1 MSFNPNQP
9 PPPPSSSYN
18 TSSTYNE
25 AVNDSQLVRTFSII
39 AVLGSALIFIGGA
52 VAIGVGAAVIG
63 LGGTK
68 YYRILG
74 IAIIVLAVLSFLIAP
89 LRIIASAVLSGG
101 VMWRGFEILSTLAAE
116 GKGDPDWQPTRE
128 RALLGIVLSGVG
140 LVVNAGWLTIILLG
154 IVL

>member
-1 MSFNPNQP
+1 MSFNLNPP

-18 TSSTYNE
+18 TSPTFNE

-39 AVLGSALIFIGGA
+39 AVLGSAIIFIGGA

-74 IAIIVLAVLSFLIAP
+74 MAIIVLAVLSYFIGP

-101 VMWRGFEILSTLAAE
+101 VMWKGFEILSTLAAE